1 MTYVSA
7 ASAQSILNDPMV
19 GSGVRELA
27 RAYLE
32 LLADMDRVCALGE
45 RWMEGGPET
54 KPYGRRLFD
63 AVNDEEEDDVDGI
76 APDDVA
82 DEDQGVA
89 EVGAERPALALVT
102 QVHEV

>member
-19 GSGVRELA
+19 SSGTRELA

-32 LLADMDRVCALGE
+32 LLANMDRVCALGE

-54 KPYGRRLFD
+54 EPYGRRLFD
-63 AVNDEEEDDVDGI
+63 AVNDEEG
-76 APDDVA
+76 DDVA
-82 DEDQGVA
+82 DEDQDVA

-102 QVHEV
+102 QVSEV